1 MYYIGCSERHTEH
14 LERGEKMAKL
24 KVQRVFDEFLLDP
37 NLSLRAKGFL
47 TMVLTNNITHGI
59 EIKEHC
65 TDSMEDIKDTLL
77 ELRINK
83 YIRYNSE
90 LNILEANAVP
100 YTNGMKKKKNY
111 KRKEVIMYDII
122 SNTKTNC

>member
-1 MYYIGCSERHTEH
+1 MSNF
-14 LERGEKMAKL
+14 
-24 KVQRVFDEFLLDP
+24 KVYRSFDEFLKDP
-37 NLSLRAKGFL
+37 NLSLRAKGFP

-65 TDSMEDIKDTLL
+65 TDFMDDIKDTLL

-100 YTNGMKKKKNY
+100 YAKWNEEE
-111 KRKEVIMYDII
+111 KEL
-122 SNTKTNC
+122 

>member
-1 MYYIGCSERHTEH
+1 
-14 LERGEKMAKL
+14 MAKL
-24 KVQRVFDEFLLDP
+24 KVHRVFDEFLLDP

>member
-1 MYYIGCSERHTEH
+1 MGNIKVYRAFDTF
-14 LERGEKMAKL
+14 L
-24 KVQRVFDEFLLDP
+24 KDP
-37 NLSLRAKGFL
+37 DISLRAKGFL

-65 TDSMEDIKDTLL
+65 TDSMDDIKDTLL

-90 LNILEANAVP
+90 LNILEANAVT
-100 YTNGMKKKKNY
+100 YTKWNEEEKKL
-111 KRKEVIMYDII
+111 
-122 SNTKTNC
+122 

>member
-1 MYYIGCSERHTEH
+1 
-14 LERGEKMAKL
+14 MAKL
-24 KVQRVFDEFLLDP
+24 KVHRAFDEFLLDP
-37 NLSLRAKGFL
+37 NLSLSAKGFL
-47 TMVLTNNITHGI
+47 TMVLTNNITYGI

-65 TDSMEDIKDTLL
+65 TDTMDDIKDTLL

-100 YTNGMKKKKNY
+100 YTKWNEDEKNY
-111 KRKEVIMYDII
+111 KRKKAIMYDSIR
-122 SNTKTNC
+122 NTKINC

>member
-1 MYYIGCSERHTEH
+1 
-14 LERGEKMAKL
+14 MARL
-24 KVQRVFDEFLLDP
+24 KVHKAFDEFLLEP
-37 NLSLRAKGFL
+37 NLSLIAKGFL

-65 TDSMEDIKDTLL
+65 TDYMDDIKDTLL

-90 LNILEANAVP
+90 TNMLEANAVP
-100 YTNGMKKKKNY
+100 YDKWNEEEY
-111 KRKEVIMYDII
+111 EL
-122 SNTKTNC
+122 

>member
-1 MYYIGCSERHTEH
+1 MGNIKVYRAFDTF
-14 LERGEKMAKL
+14 L
-24 KVQRVFDEFLLDP
+24 KDP
-37 NLSLRAKGFL
+37 DISLRAKGFL

-65 TDSMEDIKDTLL
+65 TDSMDDIKDTLL

-100 YTNGMKKKKNY
+100 YTKWN
-111 KRKEVIMYDII
+111 EDEQEL
-122 SNTKTNC
+122 